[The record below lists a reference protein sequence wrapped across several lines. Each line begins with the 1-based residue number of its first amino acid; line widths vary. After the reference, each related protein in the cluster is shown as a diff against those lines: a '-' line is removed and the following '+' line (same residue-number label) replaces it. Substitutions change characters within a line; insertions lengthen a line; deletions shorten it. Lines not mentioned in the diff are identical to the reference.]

1 MLSDDYSVQAVADA
15 RRGEVPPLE
24 MDYTGAAVLET
35 HTVLYG
41 RDGVPKHGAAILRT
55 PQGARLLARVDPGEH
70 ETIALLTDAD
80 RSPIGGHGVITRAV
94 DGMPHWR
101 IAQ

>member
-1 MLSDDYSVQAVADA
+1 MARGTASIWSDI
-15 RRGEVPPLE
+15 
-24 MDYTGAAVLET
+24 T
-35 HTVLYG
+35 
-41 RDGVPKHGAAILRT
+41 
-55 PQGARLLARVDPGEH
+55 ARVDPGEH

-80 RSPIGGHGVITRAV
+80 RSPIGGHGVVTRAV